1 MTTSSPPLRHS
12 PLRHA
17 LLQQIAATARTERR
31 WTRRRNPRKTDPA
44 SGLPD
49 HLYTAG
55 TPDDRPSS
63 VLQRAVRQLDQHGL
77 LTATPSLDNNEG
89 VDLSPAGQHELTA
102 WTRKFGEPGQP

>member
-1 MTTSSPPLRHS
+1 MTTNSPLRHS

-17 LLQQIAATARTERR
+17 LLQQIAATAHTERR

-77 LTATPSLDNNEG
+77 LAATPGHDGHEHLS
-89 VDLSPAGQHELTA
+89 LSPAGDRELSA
-102 WTRKFGEPGQP
+102 WTREFGEPGKP